1 MERPSLK
8 KIATDG
14 PMDPVPTNFLSSNMQ
29 PPETKGPVPS
39 TDPDMGPS
47 SSSRQ
52 IPHGNISEIRD
63 RKGPGD
69 NRAMKMSAVLTQ
81 TWRDDLKSG
90 HLPVSLSELLV
101 KVFCPSFQLLRCLC
115 SCNHWEGRLKILL
128 FSHGIKFMES
138 LQFKKEAYF

>member
-1 MERPSLK
+1 
-8 KIATDG
+8 
-14 PMDPVPTNFLSSNMQ
+14 MDLVPTNFLSSNMQ

-52 IPHGNISEIRD
+52 IPHGNISESRD
-63 RKGPGD
+63 RKGTGD
-69 NRAMKMSAVLTQ
+69 NWAMKMSAVLTQ

-90 HLPVSLSELLV
+90 HLPVSLFELLV

-115 SCNHWEGRLKILL
+115 SLTIGITSIQERSLFLMNFYRSFGLFMVPILPIQALKGQG
-128 FSHGIKFMES
+128 GINK
-138 LQFKKEAYF
+138 

>member
-1 MERPSLK
+1 
-8 KIATDG
+8 
-14 PMDPVPTNFLSSNMQ
+14 MDLVPTNFLSSNMQ

-90 HLPVSLSELLV
+90 HLPVSLFELLV
-101 KVFCPSFQLLRCLC
+101 KVFCPSFLLLRCLC
-115 SCNHWEGRLKILL
+115 SLTIGITSIQERSLFLMNFYRSFGLFMVPILPIQALKGQG
-128 FSHGIKFMES
+128 GINK
-138 LQFKKEAYF
+138 